1 MILVVTFGSN
11 VIVIYGASICAGL
24 GVASAYLMS
33 W

>member
-1 MILVVTFGSN
+1 MIMVVIVGDN
-11 VIVIYGASICAGL
+11 MIVIYVAAVCAGL